1 MVISANYA
9 VIMENTLR
17 RSKSNDAKN
26 AENERNILRMPVVFD
41 PEACLALVPAMV
53 S

>member
-9 VIMENTLR
+9 VIMKGALC

-26 AENERNILRMPVVFD
+26 AENERDILRMSVVFD